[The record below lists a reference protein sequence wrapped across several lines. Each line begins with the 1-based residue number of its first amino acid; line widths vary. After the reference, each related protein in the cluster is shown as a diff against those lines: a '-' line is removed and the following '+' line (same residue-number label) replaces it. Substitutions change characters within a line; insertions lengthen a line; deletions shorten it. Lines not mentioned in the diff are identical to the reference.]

1 MLRKVRAEDAAGIC
15 QIYNYYVENTLVT
28 FEEEPVA
35 ESSMLQR
42 ILTLTAKFP
51 WLVYEVDGT
60 LLGTSLFSFPFY

>member
-1 MLRKVRAEDAAGIC
+1 
-15 QIYNYYVENTLVT
+15 
-28 FEEEPVA
+28 
-35 ESSMLQR
+35 MLQR